1 MSREVARVDW
11 RGHPEYGELMAREV
25 PGMGLSHAIDAFEG
39 AFGIRLRRSQAKSWA
54 MAHGV
59 SVGVPGGRFTKG
71 RVSWNRGMRAE
82 EYMSPEALE
91 RTRSTRFRKGEVSGW
106 ALRYPLGAERVT
118 AAGVVEVKVHLRS
131 PKGPCTNGCW
141 VSKARVVWERAHGRP
156 FPERSKAVFADGD
169 NRNFDPA
176 NVVAVPNRAWAIIAA
191 RGWRYSDAETL
202 LACVAR
208 AELLSAAHRAEV
220 AAPRRCSTC
229 GAEFVPGFDRQ
240 ANCRACIDSGR
251 PLRRRASGRGRWTDG
266 QE

>member
-1 MSREVARVDW
+1 MSGAGRVDW
-11 RGHPEYGELMAREV
+11 AHHPEYGELMAREV
-25 PGMGLSHAIDAFEG
+25 PGRGVSHAIGEFER
-39 AFGIRLRRSQAKSWA
+39 AFGIRLTRAQAKCWCH
-54 MAHGV
+54 AHGV
-59 SVGVPGGRFTKG
+59 MVGKPGGRFTKG
-71 RVSWNRGMRAE
+71 RAPWNRGMRAE

-91 RTRSTRFRKGEVSGW
+91 RTRSTRFRKGEVSGR

-176 NVVAVPNRAWAIIAA
+176 NVVAVPTRSWATIAA
-191 RGWRYSDAETL
+191 MGWRYSDAETL

-208 AELLSAAHRAEV
+208 AELLSAARRAEMSR
-220 AAPRRCSTC
+220 PRRCATC
-229 GAEFVPGFDRQ
+229 GAEFVPDFDRQ

-251 PLRRRASGRGRWTDG
+251 PLRRRARACGRW
-266 QE
+266 EEA